1 MKIRSILAAGSLAV
15 ATLLGAPVTALAS
28 TPAPLIDSSSWAGYA
43 LTGAAGS
50 YNMVAASWTVP
61 TAKCV
66 AGSQFAS
73 FWVGLDG
80 YSSDSVEQTG
90 IDVDC
95 SGGTA
100 SYAGW
105 YDLYPAA
112 PVYFSNTISPGDAM
126 TASVVFSGTT
136 TFKFTLQDVTAGWSH
151 AVTKNAA
158 GEERSSAE
166 VVTEGP
172 GAAGVLTDFGKI
184 TFTGC
189 EVNSLSLGDQ
199 DPTPITMVDGSGKV
213 MVSTS
218 AITAAGKF
226 VNTWLRGT

>member
-1 MKIRSILAAGSLAV
+1 MRYAIALAGIAAL
-15 ATLLGAPVTALAS
+15 TLLGVPAYGAPAHA
-28 TPAPLIDSSSWAGYA
+28 APLVTTIGPYGYA
-43 LTGAAGS
+43 VTGSTYTSTTADWTMPTLKCTTSG
-50 YNMVAASWTVP
+50 ASVSIWT
-61 TAKCV
+61 
-66 AGSQFAS
+66 
-73 FWVGLDG
+73 GLDG
-80 YSSDSVEQTG
+80 YSSPTVEQIG
-90 IDVDC
+90 AEAVC
-95 SGGTA
+95 ESGTA
-100 SYAGW
+100 EYSGW